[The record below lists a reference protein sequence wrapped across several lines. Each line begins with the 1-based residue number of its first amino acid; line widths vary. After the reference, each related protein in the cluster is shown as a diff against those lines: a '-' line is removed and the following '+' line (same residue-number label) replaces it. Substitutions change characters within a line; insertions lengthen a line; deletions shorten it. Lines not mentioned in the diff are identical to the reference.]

1 MKSSLIRNIRS
12 SNRRCR
18 DGFVEVAADE
28 DVPDDEPAPDF

>member
-18 DGFVEVAADE
+18 AGLADVAVDE
-28 DVPDDEPAPDF
+28 DVSDDEPAPDF